1 MVRLPAL
8 RERSDFEVVANK
20 ILFNL
25 CTPEQH
31 ISVSPGVMALF
42 KQYRWPGNFRQL
54 HNLLRTAVVMV
65 GHSGQIEV
73 EHLPDDFLDE
83 VQQFTHTSTPD
94 PLPCEEAALGMPHAA
109 GCASP
114 PLADVQAL
122 QSAHPRGFFAPG
134 AALSSTASTPSGLAG
149 GAHATPAW
157 VAQAPATEHPM
168 AAAASAN
175 AATNPFAA
183 PATSAARLQDV
194 ALQAMTDALR
204 QCQGNVSAAAK
215 LLGVSRNTIYRKK
228 EQLPADVWG

>member
-1 MVRLPAL
+1 MDNIR
-8 RERSDFEVVANK
+8 
-20 ILFNL
+20 
-25 CTPEQH
+25 
-31 ISVSPGVMALF
+31 
-42 KQYRWPGNFRQL
+42 NFRQL

-65 GHSGQIEV
+65 GQSGQIDV

-94 PLPCEEAALGMPHAA
+94 LLPCEEAALGMPHAA
-109 GCASP
+109 GCAAP

-122 QSAHPRGFFAPG
+122 QSAHQRGFFAPG
-134 AALSSTASTPSGLAG
+134 AALSSSTASTPSGLAG
-149 GAHATPAW
+149 GTHATPVW

-168 AAAASAN
+168 TNASSA
-175 AATNPFAA
+175 NPFAA

>member
-1 MVRLPAL
+1 MKIISFNINGIRARLHQLQAL
-8 RERSDFEVVANK
+8 INK
-20 ILFNL
+20 H
-25 CTPEQH
+25 Q
-31 ISVSPGVMALF
+31 
-42 KQYRWPGNFRQL
+42 
-54 HNLLRTAVVMV
+54 
-65 GHSGQIEV
+65 
-73 EHLPDDFLDE
+73 PDIIGLQEIKVHDDE
-83 VQQFTHTSTPD
+83 F
-94 PLPCEEAALGMPHAA
+94 
-109 GCASP
+109 

-134 AALSSTASTPSGLAG
+134 AAVSGSTASTPSGLAG
-149 GAHATPAW
+149 GAHATPVW

-175 AATNPFAA
+175 AAANPFAA

>member
-1 MVRLPAL
+1 
-8 RERSDFEVVANK
+8 VANK

-83 VQQFTHTSTPD
+83 VQELSSAGTPD
-94 PLPCEEAALGMPHAA
+94 PLPCEETALGMPHAA
-109 GCASP
+109 GCATP

-122 QSAHPRGFFAPG
+122 QATHPHGFCATGFAATG
-134 AALSSTASTPSGLAG
+134 STASTSTDHAG
-149 GAHATPAW
+149 GANTAFAVWAQASTTESTVAATP
-157 VAQAPATEHPM
+157 VATPV
-168 AAAASAN
+168 
-175 AATNPFAA
+175 
-183 PATSAARLQDV
+183 TSAARLQDV

-204 QCQGNVSAAAK
+204 QCHGNVSAAAK